1 MSKLK
6 LFFLVLFRHFSSA
19 RDVRGGSGHFN
30 EQSFNQTY
38 N

>member
-6 LFFLVLFRHFSSA
+6 SLFTVLFRHFSGA
-19 RDVRGGSGHFN
+19 RQVRGGSGHFN

>member
-1 MSKLK
+1 MSKLRL
-6 LFFLVLFRHFSSA
+6 LFTVLFRHFGGA
-19 RDVRGGSGHFN
+19 RHVRGGSGHFN